1 MTLRR
6 QGFTLIEMLIVT
18 VLGSLV
24 LLATLQVLI
33 TNQRTYSAQNA
44 VISGQQST
52 RMGLDLLF
60 AELRQVSP
68 QGGDILMMHS
78 DSIRVRMMRKFSRAC
93 TPVSEVSGTPQVTVV
108 DPGGVNAAVLSPQLD
123 FAVGDS
129 VFLYA
134 DNDEHDDDDDVW
146 IPARITAVA
155 LGVCPQA
162 PLVTGPLV
170 LSFGGQA
177 ARFVADSVRL
187 GAPVRSYH
195 SVRFAL
201 VDYNGEPFL
210 GRADSTDALQPV
222 TGPLQRNGGLEF
234 VYRDALGAVTAT
246 PADVRQIV
254 VTLRSG
260 SGVLNSRAEMVS
272 DSITSWVYTRN

>member
-1 MTLRR
+1 MKTERR
-6 QGFTLIEMLIVT
+6 GFTLVEILIVT

-24 LLATLQVLI
+24 LLAALQVLI

-60 AELRQVSP
+60 NELRQVSP

-78 DSIRVRMMRKFSRAC
+78 DSLRVRLMRKFARAC
-93 TPVSEVSGTPQVTVV
+93 TPVAEVLGVPQVTVL
-108 DPGGVNAAVLSPQLD
+108 DPGGYDPAVLSQLD
-123 FAVGDS
+123 FAIGDS

-134 DNDEHDDDDDVW
+134 DNDEKDDDDDAWVG
-146 IPARITAVA
+146 ARITAVA
-155 LGVCPQA
+155 PAFCPQA
-162 PLVTGPLV
+162 PTTVGPLL
-170 LSFGGQA
+170 LSFSGQA

-187 GAPVRSYH
+187 GAPVRSYR

-201 VDYNGEPFL
+201 VDYDGAPYL
-210 GRADSTDALQPV
+210 GRADTTAALQPV
-222 TGPLQRNGGLEF
+222 AGPLRASTGLQF
-234 VYRDALGAVTAT
+234 VYLDALGAVTAT

-254 VTLRSG
+254 VTVRSG
-260 SGVLNSRAEMVS
+260 SGVLNSRGEMVS